1 MSIAMN
7 ASLSALTA
15 FLRKQDVTANNI
27 ANVNTHDFK
36 KDKAVLEES
45 PAGGGVK
52 VTLSRVETP
61 APPLPADEI
70 LGDGHQMSNV
80 TLEEEFVDLITTQH
94 GFAANVKAIQAEDE
108 MQGALLD
115 IIA

>member
-1 MSIAMN
+1 MSVAMN
-7 ASLSALTA
+7 ASLSALGA
-15 FLRKQDVTANNI
+15 FLKKQDVTANNI
-27 ANVNTHDFK
+27 ANTNTHDFK
-36 KDKAVLEES
+36 KDRAIFEETP
-45 PAGGGVK
+45 PAGVR

-94 GFAANVKAIQAEDE
+94 GFAANVQAIRGEDE